1 MRKSLKAA
9 LFSALLF
16 PGSGHFFLK
25 KHVRAALL
33 AGVSIAC
40 VYALLSTAVAMAQEI
55 SVKIQSGEIPFDVTR
70 ITEEV
75 SKQTASSGTQLADIS
90 TYLLAICWL
99 VGIVD
104 SYRVGR
110 LQNKDDSSRDKE
122 T

>member
-1 MRKSLKAA
+1 MRKPLKAA

-25 KHVRAALL
+25 KHVRGTLL
-33 AGVSIAC
+33 AGVSIVC
-40 VYALLSTAVAMAQEI
+40 VYALLSTAVEMAQEI

-104 SYRVGR
+104 SFRVGR
-110 LQNKDDSSRDKE
+110 LQNKDDSSRDKQ